1 MREPATET
9 RAEPPMR
16 ITFLGHAGF
25 CVETASTILI
35 TDPWLSPMGAFDSAW
50 FQYPRNHHLA
60 AYVQEKLADYRKE
73 RFLYVSHEHKD
84 HLDLPFLNS
93 IACRDFTLVL
103 PDFRRR
109 YLRAAFADYRCKN
122 VVYCADGGGVQVPD
136 GSITLYLD
144 DSELNRDSAMLL
156 KAAGRSFLN
165 LNDCRIFDALP
176 RIGRTEGPI
185 DVFACQF
192 SGAGWHP
199 TCYDYPRATYEAI
212 AKRKMMAKFMSVA
225 QGIKTLKPG
234 VYLPSAG
241 PPCFLDPML
250 FHLNFEEVNIFPR
263 AHTLLEFLE
272 RRLSGTSTAWFDL
285 MPGDVLDVESRSLA
299 YEAPVRVGPHNHAEY
314 VKAYAA
320 DYEEFFADR
329 QRRYAGSNGNWNG
342 SGRNGGG
349 DGELLERLRTAL
361 SEKLEQLTLHDRVRT
376 PVYFRLGDRSDKMLR
391 LDFPRKAVEYASTI
405 AESDFYSISTP
416 SWEVERILDGKI
428 TWDDFS
434 LTFRM
439 RLDREP
445 DVYQT
450 VVQGFLRLEPE
461 DMNWFCAKLLNIEG
475 RQERI
480 IVEADGSRYAVDR
493 YCPHQGGDLSWGW
506 VEDGRFLTCPRHQWQ
521 FDLESGGDAREN
533 AGTIN
538 AVCLDD
544 D

>member
-1 MREPATET
+1 
-9 RAEPPMR
+9 MR
-16 ITFLGHAGF
+16 IAFLGHAGF
-25 CVETASTILI
+25 CVETPSTILI

-60 AYVQEKLADYRKE
+60 ASVQEKLADSRKE
-73 RFLYVSHEHKD
+73 RFVYISHEHKD

-93 IACRDFTLVL
+93 LACRDFTLVL
-103 PDFRRR
+103 PDFRRT
-109 YLRAAFADYRCKN
+109 YLRSAFADYDCKAIL
-122 VVYCADGGGVQVPD
+122 YCSDSGSVELPD
-136 GSITLYLD
+136 GTLTLYLD

-156 KAAGRSFLN
+156 KASGRSFLN

-176 RIGRTEGPI
+176 SIARTEGPI

-199 TCYDYPRATYEAI
+199 TCYDYPRDTYEAI
-212 AKRKMMAKFMSVA
+212 AQRKVMAKFMSVA
-225 QGIKTLKPG
+225 QGIRALKPG
-234 VYLPSAG
+234 AYLPSAG
-241 PPCFLDPML
+241 PPCFLDPTL
-250 FHLNFEEVNIFPR
+250 FHLNFEKVNIFPR
-263 AHTLLEFLE
+263 AHTLIEFLG
-272 RRLSGTSTAWFDL
+272 RKLKGSSTTCFDM
-285 MPGDVLDVESRSLA
+285 MPGDVLDVASRSLA
-299 YEAPVRVGPHNHAEY
+299 YEVPERVGPHNHSEY

-320 DYEEFFADR
+320 SYEEFFADR
-329 QRRYAGSNGNWNG
+329 QRRYAGHNGTGNEN
-342 SGRNGGG
+342 
-349 DGELLERLRTAL
+349 GELLERLKAAL
-361 SEKLEQLTLHDRVRT
+361 STKLELLTLHDRVHT
-376 PVYFRLGDRSDKMLR
+376 PVYFRLGDHSDQMLR
-391 LDFPRKAVEYASTI
+391 LDFPNKAVEYATTI
-405 AESDFYSISTP
+405 AEADFYSISTP
-416 SWEVERILDGKI
+416 SWEIERILDGKI

-450 VVQGFLRLEPE
+450 LVQGFLRLEPE

-480 IVEADGSRYAVDR
+480 IVEANGTRYAVDR
-493 YCPHQGGDLSWGW
+493 YCPHQGGDLSWAW
-506 VEDGRFLTCPRHQWQ
+506 IDERRFLTCPRHQWQ
-521 FDLESGGDAREN
+521 FDLESDGQARRN

>member
-1 MREPATET
+1 MSEPATA
-9 RAEPPMR
+9 RHAEPPMT

-25 CVETASTILI
+25 CVETPSTILI

-60 AYVQEKLADYRKE
+60 AYVQEKLADSRKE

-93 IACRDFTLVL
+93 ISCREFTLVL

-109 YLRAAFADYRCKN
+109 YLRTAFADYRCN
-122 VVYCADGGGVQVPD
+122 EAVYLADSESVEVPD
-136 GSITLYLD
+136 GTITLYLD

-176 RIGRTEGPI
+176 SIGRTEGPI

-199 TCYDYPRATYEAI
+199 TCYDYPRDTYEAI
-212 AKRKMMAKFMSVA
+212 ARRKMMAKFMSVA
-225 QGIKTLKPG
+225 QGIRALKPG

-250 FHLNFEEVNIFPR
+250 FHLNFEEINIFPR
-263 AHTLLEFLE
+263 AHTLLDFLG
-272 RRLSGTSTAWFDL
+272 RKLKGSPTAWFDM
-285 MPGDVLDVESRSLA
+285 MPGDVLDVASRSTV
-299 YEAPVRVGPHNHAEY
+299 YEVPERVGPHNHAEY

-320 DYEEFFADR
+320 GYEGFFADR
-329 QRRYAGSNGNWNG
+329 QRRYVGNGN
-342 SGRNGGG
+342 RNG
-349 DGELLERLRTAL
+349 DGELLERLKEAL
-361 SEKLEQLTLHDRVRT
+361 SDKLERLTLHDRVRT
-376 PVYFRLGDRSDKMLR
+376 PVYFRLGDRSDQMLR
-391 LDFPRKAVEYASTI
+391 LDFPSKEVEYASAV
-405 AESDFYSISTP
+405 AESDFYSISMP

-480 IVEADGSRYAVDR
+480 LVEADGKRYAVDR
-493 YCPHQGGDLSWGW
+493 YCPHQGGDLSWAW
-506 VEDGRFLTCPRHQWQ
+506 VEERRFLTCPRHQWQ
-521 FDLESGGDAREN
+521 FDLECDGTARKN